1 MLKFRNFDQ
10 IEHKYAFEDAVAGAD
25 TFNGAFGAVTAGSF
39 AVTADGTKV
48 IMQAE
53 DGDNAGLPKYP
64 ITKGEH
70 VRVLD
75 LTKLAGEELE
85 IYDYPLPDTVAVGN
99 KLTATAD
106 GALKVNSST
115 GTKLNLEVKSVI
127 GNKQGV
133 VVVVNGATA

>member
-1 MLKFRNFDQ
+1 MIKFRNFDQ
-10 IEHKYAFEDAVAGAD
+10 IEHKYAFEDAVAGVD
-25 TFNGAFGAVTAGSF
+25 TFNGAFGTVSAGSF
-39 AVTADGTKV
+39 AVAEDGTKV

-64 ITKGEH
+64 IAKGEH

-85 IYDYPLPDTVAVGN
+85 IYDYPLPDGVTVKN
-99 KLTATAD
+99 KLTAKAD
-106 GALKVNSST
+106 GSLEVNSSVST
-115 GTKLNLEVKSVI
+115 ELNLEVKSVI

-133 VVVVNGATA
+133 VVLVNGATA